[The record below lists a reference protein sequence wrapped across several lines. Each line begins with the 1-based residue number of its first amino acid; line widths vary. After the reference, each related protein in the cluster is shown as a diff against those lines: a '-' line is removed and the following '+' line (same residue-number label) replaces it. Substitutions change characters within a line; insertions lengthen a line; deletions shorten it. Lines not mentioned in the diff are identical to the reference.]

1 MVNADNDDIMP
12 VITCFYCSSY
22 ATEEMP
28 LVVNGD
34 EVQLR
39 LCRRH
44 AKSHRRPP
52 ASEPAP
58 RVQTILP
65 SKPKG
70 RSFRLLRSR
79 LGPAD

>member
-1 MVNADNDDIMP
+1 MVSADNDGIMP

-28 LVVNGD
+28 LAINGD

-44 AKSHRRPP
+44 AKSHTRPKSP
-52 ASEPAP
+52 EKTS
-58 RVQTILP
+58 RVQTIVP
-65 SKPKG
+65 AKPKA

-79 LGPAD
+79 LGSVD

>member
-1 MVNADNDDIMP
+1 MVSADNDCIMP
-12 VITCFYCSSY
+12 LITCFFCSSY

-28 LVVNGD
+28 LAINGD

-44 AKSHRRPP
+44 AKSQARPSSP
-52 ASEPAP
+52 EATP
-58 RVQTILP
+58 RVQAILP
-65 SKPKG
+65 SKPKA

-79 LGPAD
+79 LSSAE

>member
-1 MVNADNDDIMP
+1 MVNADNDGIMP
-12 VITCFYCSSY
+12 LITCFYCSSY

-28 LVVNGD
+28 LAINGD

-44 AKSHRRPP
+44 AKSHAPP
-52 ASEPAP
+52 GAPKKTP
-58 RVQTILP
+58 RVQAILP
-65 SKPKG
+65 AKPKA

-79 LGPAD
+79 LDPAE

>member
-1 MVNADNDDIMP
+1 MVSADNDGIMP

-28 LVVNGD
+28 LAVNGV

-44 AKSHRRPP
+44 AKSHIRPKAP
-52 ASEPAP
+52 EKAS
-58 RVQTILP
+58 RVQTIVP
-65 SKPKG
+65 AKPKA

-79 LGPAD
+79 LDPVD

>member
-28 LVVNGD
+28 LAINGD

-44 AKSHRRPP
+44 AKSRVRP
-52 ASEPAP
+52 ATAEKAP
-58 RVQTILP
+58 RVQAILP
-65 SKPKG
+65 VKPKA

-79 LGPAD
+79 LDPAE

>member
-1 MVNADNDDIMP
+1 MVSADNDGIMP
-12 VITCFYCSSY
+12 IITCFYCSSY

-28 LVVNGD
+28 LAVNGN

-44 AKSHRRPP
+44 AKSYARAKAP
-52 ASEPAP
+52 EKAP
-58 RVQTILP
+58 RVQTIVP
-65 SKPKG
+65 AKPRA

-79 LGPAD
+79 LDSVD